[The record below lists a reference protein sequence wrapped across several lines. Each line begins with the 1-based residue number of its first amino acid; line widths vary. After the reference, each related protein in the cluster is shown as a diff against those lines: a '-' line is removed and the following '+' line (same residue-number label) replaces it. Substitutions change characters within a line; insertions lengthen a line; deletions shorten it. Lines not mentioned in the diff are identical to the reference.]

1 MMPINDRNKGK
12 GNKLAGLIKSTL
24 ATRLSIALIFIV
36 MLSSVATL
44 LVGQHWM
51 ERYNEEVAQKLNASI
66 AMYITNEYELVN
78 KEGDAPNL
86 EALRRLSHQAMIINP
101 IAEVYLL
108 DTKGNVIAHAL
119 PDPVK
124 ADKVSLE
131 PIKAFIKNPQILPI
145 HGTDPR
151 DPTRNQIF
159 SAAEIR
165 NQQNLQGYLYVV
177 LGSKLHSEISN
188 TTKDSQSRSMA
199 VISIIMI
206 GIIVTLTGLVIF
218 RMLIKPLRSLSQQIQ
233 TFSCNQLRSD
243 QKGTPTIQ
251 PASKLSSCDGIS
263 HKDEIEQLED
273 VFNEMSN
280 QIEQQF
286 KLIKETDHTRREL
299 IANISHDLRTPLSS
313 VQGYLETLIIKDGS
327 LNESER
333 TLFLKKAMNSSN
345 RLCQLIGELF
355 ELSKLDSPSAE
366 PNFESFSL
374 IELAYDTLQEL
385 EIDLT
390 NKGINYE
397 VRTAFNNLQ
406 VYADISL
413 IQRVFENLIRN
424 AITYTPENGII
435 ILDFDTT
442 SGSAIDAIKISI
454 SDSGAGI
461 HKQDLPYIF
470 DRFYRDPNNSREG
483 RNSTGLGLAIVK
495 RILELHN
502 SPITVESII
511 DKGTRFEFSLPN
523 AT

>member
-36 MLSSVATL
+36 ILSSVATL
-44 LVGQHWM
+44 LAGQHWM

-124 ADKVSLE
+124 AAKVSLE

-151 DPTRNQIF
+151 DPTKNQIF

-177 LGSKLHSEISN
+177 LGSKLHYEISN

-233 TFSCNQLRSD
+233 TFSCNQLRSE
-243 QKGTPTIQ
+243 QQTPTVQ
-251 PASKLSSCDGIS
+251 TASKLSSCDGIS

-327 LNESER
+327 LDTSER
-333 TLFLKKAMNSSN
+333 SLFLKKAMNSSN

-366 PNFESFSL
+366 PSFESFSL

-397 VRTAFNNLQ
+397 VRTTFNNLQ

-435 ILDFDTT
+435 ILDFDAT